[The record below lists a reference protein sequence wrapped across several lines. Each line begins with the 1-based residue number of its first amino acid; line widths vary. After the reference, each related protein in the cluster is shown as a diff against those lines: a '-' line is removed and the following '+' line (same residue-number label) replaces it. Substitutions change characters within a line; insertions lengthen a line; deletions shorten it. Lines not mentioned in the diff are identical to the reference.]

1 MSNNIVYVPMLKTK
15 RGEFSAIE
23 QLNDSIKD
31 HIKPLFTLTL
41 EDAEK
46 RALGLSSD
54 ITKRWGN
61 RPFYIDLNR
70 SNPSLILKG
79 QSLFSHILGELNI
92 EQLNYTPIID
102 AHNPEVDIINHIVN
116 IGTSACIRVDINS
129 FNSQTIGNITSIIS
143 TLSLNNEEI
152 DILIDYQS
160 DIKADSSAQAFD
172 ISTYYNLIYNNF
184 HTSVCNIVL
193 GGSSIPKELPRNNY
207 SPHGTNPRVFWQ
219 GYSDFITNNKLER
232 LPVFAD
238 YSIVYP
244 HEPEHLDFMNPNS
257 KIRYSFDDQ
266 YLFVVGE
273 TIKEEGHEQNHDLAD
288 KLINSGHFMG
298 GSYSWGDKYIV
309 DCAAKNVGCGNMET
323 WIRVGHNHHITL
335 AARQNANLHGIS
347 I

>member
-1 MSNNIVYVPMLKTK
+1 MNDNIVYVPMLKTK
-15 RGEFSAIE
+15 RGEFAAIE
-23 QLNDSIKD
+23 HLSDSVKD

-41 EDAEK
+41 DDAEK
-46 RALGLSSD
+46 RALALSSD

-79 QSLFSHILGELNI
+79 QSLFDHVLIELKT
-92 EQLNYTPIID
+92 EQLDYTPIID
-102 AHNPEVDIINHIVN
+102 VHNPESDIINHIVSV
-116 IGTSACIRVDINS
+116 GTSACIRVDVNS
-129 FNSQTIGNITSIIS
+129 FNSQTISSINAIINV
-143 TLSLNNEEI
+143 LNLNNKKI
-152 DILIDYQS
+152 DILIDHQS
-160 DIKADSSAQAFD
+160 DTRTDRSAQAFD

-184 HTSVCNIVL
+184 HMFVDKIIL
-193 GGSSIPKELPRNNY
+193 GGSSIPEELPRDNY
-207 SPHGTNPRVFWQ
+207 SPYGINHRIFWQ
-219 GYSDFITNNKLER
+219 GYSEFITNNKLER

-244 HEPEHLDFMNPNS
+244 HEPEHLDFINANS

-288 KLINSGHFMG
+288 KLISSGHFMG
-298 GSYSWGDKYIV
+298 GNYSWGDKYIV

-323 WIRVGHNHHITL
+323 WIKVGHNHHITL
-335 AARQNANLHGIS
+335 AARQNANLHGIL

>member
-1 MSNNIVYVPMLKTK
+1 MSDNIVYVPMLKTK

-23 QLNDSIKD
+23 QLSDSVKN

-46 RALGLSSD
+46 RALALSSD
-54 ITKRWGN
+54 IAKRWGDT
-61 RPFYIDLNR
+61 PFYIDLNR

-79 QSLFSHILGELNI
+79 QSLFNHVLNSFNI
-92 EQLNYTPIID
+92 EKFDYTPIID
-102 AHNPEVDIINHIVN
+102 AHNAEPDIINHIISV
-116 IGTSACIRVDINS
+116 GTSACIRVNTDS
-129 FNSQTIGNITSIIS
+129 FNSQTVNNINVIIS
-143 TLSLNNEEI
+143 ALNLNNKKI

-160 DIKADSSAQAFD
+160 DAKADRSAQAFD
-172 ISTYYNLIYNNF
+172 ISTYYNLIYSNF
-184 HTSVCNIVL
+184 YMVVDKIIL
-193 GGSSIPKELPRNNY
+193 GGSSIPEELPRDNY
-207 SPHGTNPRVFWQ
+207 SPYGMNHRIFWQ
-219 GYSDFITNNKLER
+219 GYSEFITNNKLER

-244 HEPEHLDFMNPNS
+244 HEPEHLDFINANS
-257 KIRYSFDDQ
+257 KIRYSFDDK

-273 TIKEEGHEQNHDLAD
+273 TIKEEGHEQNYDLAD

-298 GSYSWGDKYIV
+298 GNYSWGDKYIV

-335 AARQNANLHGIS
+335 AAKQNANLHGIS